1 MPGQFAQCTFVGLLD
16 SLIATVRNA
25 VVFAHNVITFL
36 PFVFK
41 TEREFVVDGE
51 MNAHL
56 AVEWHRILTGE
67 PVDVQHFDTE
77 EYRRCDEFGVDRY
90 LKFLDERDF
99 LLLMRVHHLAFNPNI
114 ETHHVFLRSGGVST
128 TESYLGG
135 R

>member
-1 MPGQFAQCTFVGLLD
+1 M
-16 SLIATVRNA
+16 IATVRNA
-25 VVFAHNVITFL
+25 VVFAHNVITFQ

-114 ETHHVFLRSGGVST
+114 ETYHVFLRSGGVST